1 MRFNRIAYRESF
13 DSDLDV
19 RAGLHDVFIP
29 TGDKSYSAEAGMH
42 RPEGGKSPH
51 PPRQIAPWLLVKWES
66 AAAEITKSGIGSS
79 RRVRAS
85 ELALDALSALQ
96 NCIMVILNL
105 YDKLFCNHVRI
116 KQYFS
121 KYAQFFW
128 LRALTERTLFSEA
141 MWTTQKK
148 KPQQTWVN
156 SFVLIIYSQYN
167 VKLAEWWEK

>member
-42 RPEGGKSPH
+42 RPEGGKSP
-51 PPRQIAPWLLVKWES
+51 PSWLLVKWES

-148 KPQQTWVN
+148 TAADVSEFIRVDN
-156 SFVLIIYSQYN
+156 LFTI
-167 VKLAEWWEK
+167 

>member
-1 MRFNRIAYRESF
+1 MCKMFVWLFITAIQTRKYTGQRHPETCN
-13 DSDLDV
+13 V
-19 RAGLHDVFIP
+19 RLLTIYVISIG
-29 TGDKSYSAEAGMH
+29 
-42 RPEGGKSPH
+42 
-51 PPRQIAPWLLVKWES
+51 LLVKWES

-148 KPQQTWVN
+148 PQQTWVN

>member
-29 TGDKSYSAEAGMH
+29 NGDKSYSAEAGMH
-42 RPEGGKSPH
+42 RPEGGN
-51 PPRQIAPWLLVKWES
+51 PPRQIAPLLLVKWES

-116 KQYFS
+116 KQHFS
-121 KYAQFFW
+121 KYAQFIW
-128 LRALTERTLFSEA
+128 LRALTEQTMFSEA

-148 KPQQTWVN
+148 TAADVSEFIRVDN
-156 SFVLIIYSQYN
+156 LFTI
-167 VKLAEWWEK
+167 